1 MRIAFDWPN
10 PQIRIGT
17 WLIRTEINVAP
28 CKFYWLM
35 TDTIVS
41 YSTKRL
47 QLQSK
52 FGAKDWRKQ
61 SNGVSC
67 LLFITATCLRTRKAM
82 DREEKTTTTTTTNAY
97 KKWSNTKFDLVLLF
111 TDEPRSHSIAHD
123 RHEFNGKFHYF
134 SSCRSRPTNC
144 HCWRHTRLQKKRQG
158 ERTHAFFSVRL
169 FASWLCRSIVHSLVW
184 SSFVSGSTTFFLFF
198 H

>member
-1 MRIAFDWPN
+1 M
-10 PQIRIGT
+10 QIL
-17 WLIRTEINVAP
+17 LIDDIVS
-28 CKFYWLM
+28 
-35 TDTIVS
+35 VS

-82 DREEKTTTTTTTNAY
+82 DREVTTTTTTTNAY